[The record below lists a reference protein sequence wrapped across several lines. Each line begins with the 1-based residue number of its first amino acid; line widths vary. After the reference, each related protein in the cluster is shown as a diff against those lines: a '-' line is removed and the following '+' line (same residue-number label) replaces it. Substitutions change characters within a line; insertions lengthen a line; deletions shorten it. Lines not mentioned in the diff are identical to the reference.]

1 MSEQF
6 DVVVIGSG
14 FGGSV
19 SAARLAEKGHK
30 VLVLE
35 RGRRWKPEDYP
46 REPGDAWVYENSL
59 AQHFNGW
66 VDIDFFRNM
75 AVARGAGVG
84 GGSLIYA
91 SVSIVPP
98 AEIFAQGWPS
108 AIKYDELQPHYAT
121 VGRML
126 NVQPIPQNQVSER
139 YRVMR
144 DGAEALGF
152 GDRFHGVDL
161 AVNFDP
167 EWSYAQDD
175 CFNDNKSKTFTN
187 PQGVEQGT
195 CVHCANCDAGCQV
208 KAKNTLDMNY
218 IPLAEQHGAQVRPL
232 HIVTR
237 IEPAEGGGYK
247 VSFDR
252 LADGSRHPGSVV
264 AKRVVL
270 AAGSLGSTELLL
282 HARDDHKTLPKLSA
296 RLGHGWSCNGDF
308 VTPSV
313 HMEREISA
321 TQGPTISSAIDLLDG
336 KYKGAKLFIE
346 DGGFPDLV
354 GNYLEEL
361 LKRWSRPSDNWLQ
374 RLVKGL
380 LGKLRIPYA
389 DQLQVLAEE
398 VRQRNT
404 LNRVMFWFGQAVDA
418 GDGRF
423 YLGRPWYAPW
433 RKEMKLDWNIAK
445 SEQTMQA
452 MADLHIE
459 LSKATAG
466 TPFVPPTWTVSKD
479 LITPHP
485 LGGCAMGEDIHSG
498 VVDHKGEVFGYPGLF
513 VLDGSIIPTPLGLN
527 PSRTIAALAE
537 RACTY
542 ID

>member
-19 SAARLAEKGHK
+19 SACRLAQKGHK
-30 VLVLE
+30 VLILE

-46 REPGDAWVYENSL
+46 REAGDGWVYENL
-59 AQHFNGW
+59 MPQHFNGW
-66 VDIDFFRNM
+66 ADIDFFPNM

-98 AEIFAQGWPS
+98 AEIFDHGWPS
-108 AIKYDELQPHYAT
+108 AIKYEDLQPHYAT
-121 VGRML
+121 VGKML
-126 NVQPIPQNQVSER
+126 NVQKIPDNQLTER

-144 DGAEALGF
+144 DGAEALGM
-152 GDRFHGVDL
+152 GDRFHGVEL

-167 EWSYAQDD
+167 EWSYEQDD
-175 CFNDNKSKTFTN
+175 CFNDDKSKTFTN
-187 PQGVEQGT
+187 PQGVQQGT

-218 IPLAEQHGAQVRPL
+218 IPLAEQHGAEVRPL

-237 IEPAEGGGYK
+237 IEPVDGGYK
-247 VSFDR
+247 VSYDR
-252 LADGSRHPGSVV
+252 LADGQRHPGSVIG
-264 AKRVVL
+264 KRVVL

-282 HARDDHKTLPKLSA
+282 HARDNHKTLPNLSP

-313 HMEREISA
+313 HGEREISA

-354 GNYLEEL
+354 GNYLEEM
-361 LKRWSRPSDNWLQ
+361 LKHWDKPSDNPLQ
-374 RLVKGL
+374 RLVRGVM
-380 LGKLRIPYA
+380 GRLRFPYH

-404 LNRVMFWFGQAVDA
+404 LSHVMFWFGQAVDG

-423 YLGRPWYAPW
+423 YLHRPWYAPW
-433 RKEMKLDWNIAK
+433 RKEMTLEWNIER
-445 SEQTMQA
+445 SEKTMDA
-452 MADLHIE
+452 MAELHRE
-459 LSKATAG
+459 LSKATCG
-466 TPFVPPTWTVSKD
+466 TPFVPPTWTLGKD

-485 LGGCAMGEDIHSG
+485 LGGCGMGEDINTG

-513 VLDGSIIPTPLGLN
+513 VLDGSIVPTPLGLN

-537 RACTY
+537 RACTF